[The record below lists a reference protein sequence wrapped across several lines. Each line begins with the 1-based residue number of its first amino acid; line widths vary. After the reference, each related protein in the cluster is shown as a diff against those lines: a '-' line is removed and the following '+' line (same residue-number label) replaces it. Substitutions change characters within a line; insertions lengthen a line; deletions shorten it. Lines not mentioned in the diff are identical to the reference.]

1 MAKISGVSVE
11 LITKLA
17 GVRKALVRKIGSKLT
32 AELGFGPNYNPGP
45 TCETLSMSYSSVS
58 LADAVNN
65 GTGIN
70 VELGDNGIWY
80 AEGSCGNFTAGTGYY
95 FLDDGNREV
104 FYFYW
109 DAETE
114 ELSELEAPADGPT
127 CETVTSFYSAVSLW
141 DAYDAGIETT
151 IEIGDNGIWY
161 LESSCGGD
169 FATTGYYV
177 IEGRRREFFYYF
189 WDASAQTL
197 TELEAPQPPVVG
209 PTNTIAPTLN
219 IMQPAYVPTYATGS
233 SRGTWTG
240 TGDITYTYEWYVNDN
255 LIATQ
260 GPYPSSTYDPKS
272 GQYNITDLQPSWQ
285 FTSNTNL
292 FDTFYLKVTATDDNG
307 STSVSTSPITIQD
320 ATLNTFLTNTGI
332 NNQTKISALQYLR
345 KALLTTS
352 SLDSALKDYY
362 PFVGDTENE
371 NKWSLKNPNSYL
383 EFSSGWTH
391 SRDGSTPNG
400 SAFAT
405 STYTGVKTAYQ
416 QLWSLGYYTSTNVQ
430 ESSVDISLVQVGEYS
445 TTKVAEFGARTISNA
460 AFFNTPGNVNT
471 NKTLATPSYSSVGL
485 NLVTSIDFGY
495 IPDFRVVLNGS
506 IADWTANGRMY
517 GNSLGNNYNGYNE
530 TFVLGSSISRQYENA
545 AVQYNPLIST
555 MGSTKQYQF
564 AFVGTSV
571 YNYGSIEGL
580 NTIIQTY
587 NSMLGR

>member
-1 MAKISGVSVE
+1 MA
-11 LITKLA
+11 
-17 GVRKALVRKIGSKLT
+17 
-32 AELGFGPNYNPGP
+32 
-45 TCETLSMSYSSVS
+45 
-58 LADAVNN
+58 
-65 GTGIN
+65 
-70 VELGDNGIWY
+70 
-80 AEGSCGNFTAGTGYY
+80 
-95 FLDDGNREV
+95 
-104 FYFYW
+104 
-109 DAETE
+109 
-114 ELSELEAPADGPT
+114 
-127 CETVTSFYSAVSLW
+127 
-141 DAYDAGIETT
+141 
-151 IEIGDNGIWY
+151 
-161 LESSCGGD
+161 
-169 FATTGYYV
+169 
-177 IEGRRREFFYYF
+177 
-189 WDASAQTL
+189 
-197 TELEAPQPPVVG
+197 
-209 PTNTIAPTLN
+209 
-219 IMQPAYVPTYATGS
+219 
-233 SRGTWTG
+233 
-240 TGDITYTYEWYVNDN
+240 
-255 LIATQ
+255 
-260 GPYPSSTYDPKS
+260 
-272 GQYNITDLQPSWQ
+272 
-285 FTSNTNL
+285 
-292 FDTFYLKVTATDDNG
+292 
-307 STSVSTSPITIQD
+307 
-320 ATLNTFLTNTGI
+320 
-332 NNQTKISALQYLR
+332 KISALQYLR

-391 SRDGSTPNG
+391 SREGSTPNG

-416 QLWSLGYYTSTNVQ
+416 QLWSLGYYTSTDVQ

-445 TTKVAEFGARTISNA
+445 TTKVAEFGARTIGNA

-530 TFVLGSSISRQYENA
+530 TFVLGSSIRRTYENV
-545 AVQYNPLIST
+545 AVQNNPLIST